1 MVESQGQVTPFHIG
15 FLIKKEACCVLLVG
29 CVVVWNVL
37 SLGTFCPLLRFV
49 PWGVLS
55 LGTFCPWDILS
66 LGTFCLLTFFSVHS
80 TASS

>member
-15 FLIKKEACCVLLVG
+15 FLIKKETCCVLLVG
-29 CVVVWNVL
+29 CVVAWNVL

-55 LGTFCPWDILS
+55 FDVLSVGHFIPWDVLS
-66 LGTFCLLTFFSVHS
+66 FDVFFCAFYSL
-80 TASS
+80 